1 MGPVYFDLP
10 QPSGRE
16 TMTGVLLVRH
26 GQTEWNREQV
36 FRGRAD
42 IPLSETGLK
51 QAEALGRRLADERL
65 SAVYS
70 SPLNRALV
78 TAEHLTGTSGFQPQ
92 AVDGLTDMS
101 YGEWEGWQCRQV
113 EQQYP
118 ELYACWLSEPHLVRP
133 PGGEMLAEV
142 RERAT
147 AALEEIIARHPRA
160 TVAVVSH
167 RVVNKVL
174 LCAAL
179 GLGDDAFWR
188 IRQDTCCLNV
198 MEHDGTG
205 LSVCLLNDTCHL
217 RGLEKDRADF

>member
-1 MGPVYFDLP
+1 MVEKTVT
-10 QPSGRE
+10 R
-16 TMTGVLLVRH
+16 VLLIRH
-26 GQTEWNREQV
+26 GQTQWNREQI

-42 IPLSETGLK
+42 IPLSEAGLR
-51 QAEALGRRLADERL
+51 QSEALATRLAGEVL
-65 SAVYS
+65 AAIYS
-70 SPLNRALV
+70 SPLKRACV
-78 TAEHLTGTSGFQPQ
+78 TAEHLGPRCRSDPR
-92 AVDGLTDMS
+92 VLESLTDIS
-101 YGEWEGWQCRQV
+101 YGEWEGQHHQQV
-113 EQQYP
+113 QQRYP
-118 ELYACWLSEPHLVRP
+118 ELYAQWMAEPHLVRLP
-133 PGGEMLAEV
+133 DGETLAEV
-142 RERAT
+142 RQRAV
-147 AALEEIIARHPRA
+147 AALDHIIAKHPGD

-217 RGLEKDRADF
+217 GGLEKDAADF